1 MTATTGSRGILL
13 AAPGGTCPEALAV
26 FDQLLH
32 TLSGHFPDISVRWA
46 FTSTGIR
53 RKLEKQ
59 GRPALSPHQAL
70 QQMQAEGISY
80 AAVVPLHLANGM
92 EYTELEETV
101 ESFRKGKGTLK
112 HLSFGVPLLADL
124 DEWRQTLAVVLGP
137 GLPERKAEEGV
148 VLVAHGSLEP
158 QASDTY
164 RQAVALCRQVDPRL
178 FLGMI
183 LGVPSMADVID
194 ACRAAGVSTV
204 WLLPAMVAAG
214 FSAREEIGGP
224 APGSWKSGL
233 EASGIQCLPV
243 AKGLG
248 QFEGV
253 VSLWVD
259 RCRRLLAQ

>member
-1 MTATTGSRGILL
+1 
-13 AAPGGTCPEALAV
+13 LAV

-32 TLSGHFPDISVRWA
+32 TLSGHFPGISLRWA
-46 FTSTGIR
+46 FTSSGIR

-59 GRPALSPHQAL
+59 GRPVLSPHEAL
-70 QQMQAEGISY
+70 LQMQAGGIRHV
-80 AAVVPLHLANGM
+80 AVVPLHLANGM
-92 EYTELEETV
+92 EYTELAETV
-101 ESFRKGKGTLK
+101 ESFRKGTGTLT
-112 HLSFGVPLLADL
+112 HLTFGVPLLADP
-124 DEWRQTLAVVLGP
+124 DEWRRTLAVMLRS
-137 GLPERKAEEGV
+137 GLPERKPEEGV

-158 QASDTY
+158 QAADTY

-183 LGVPSMADVID
+183 LGLPSMADVID
-194 ACRAAGVSTV
+194 ACRAARVSTV

-233 EASGIQCLPV
+233 EAAGIQCLPV

-259 RCRRLLAQ
+259 RCRRLLAE